1 LREVAT
7 TVLVVLSVYAF
18 QPAGLA
24 AGRERVPAS
33 AGIKVPEST
42 LSTEKLAAN
51 LRELLTQELPDP
63 LFEEQPGWGRT
74 SSAITGLKW
83 KGKGLQGHPEVM
95 HEDRNQGTWRKIRVS
110 AIDLPKTLTLEIHN
124 VRKLDQGRTQFDTSL
139 AFNAHIDATQQNWAK
154 GIKLYDGGLRARFRV
169 KMALQ
174 CEVTSR
180 VESKNGALPDLIF
193 RLRVI
198 QADIN
203 YDHFVTEHIG
213 GLGGDAARLLGD
225 ALQKALRPWLQ
236 KRVLPKAD
244 AAIVKAA
251 DTKEVRLSLA
261 SILK

>member
-1 LREVAT
+1 MREVAT
-7 TVLVVLSVYAF
+7 TVLVVLGVYAF
-18 QPAGLA
+18 QPAGFA
-24 AGRERVPAS
+24 AGPERLPAS

-51 LRELLTQELPDP
+51 LRELLLQELPDP

-83 KGKGLQGHPEVM
+83 KGKGLHGHPEVM
-95 HEDRNQGTWRKIRVS
+95 HADKNQGTWRKVRVS
-110 AIDLPKTLTLEIHN
+110 AINLPKTLMLVIQD
-124 VRKLDQGRTQFDTSL
+124 VRKLDQGRTQFDAL
-139 AFNAHIDATQQNWAK
+139 VEFDAHIDATQQNWAK
-154 GIKLYDGGLRARFRV
+154 GIELYGGSLRARFRV

-180 VESKNGALPDLIF
+180 IESKGGTLPDMIF
-193 RLRVI
+193 RLRVT

-203 YDHFVTEHIG
+203 YDHFVTEHIA

-244 AAIVKAA
+244 SAIVRAA

>member
-7 TVLVVLSVYAF
+7 TVLVVLGVHALQSASF
-18 QPAGLA
+18 AGGPERLPAV
-24 AGRERVPAS
+24 AGS
-33 AGIKVPEST
+33 AVPESS

-51 LRELLTQELPDP
+51 LRELLIQELPDP

-74 SSAITGLKW
+74 ASAVTGLKW

-110 AIDLPKTLTLEIHN
+110 AIDLPKSLILEIHN
-124 VRKLDQGRTQFDTSL
+124 VRKLDQGRTQFDTSV

-154 GIKLYDGGLRARFRV
+154 GIKLYDGSLRARFRV

-180 VESKNGALPDLIF
+180 VESKGTLLPDVIF
-193 RLRVI
+193 RLRVT

-203 YDHFVTEHIG
+203 YDHFVTEHIA
-213 GLGGDAARLLGD
+213 GLGGDGARLLGD

-244 AAIVKAA
+244 SAIVKAA
-251 DTKEVRLSLA
+251 DTREVRLSLA